1 MINNDFYQKLSNDL
15 NKININD
22 TIGIQANTGIGKTFS
37 LLKYFSIN
45 SNKFKKTLFILP
57 TQFACDQWKNQFDLS
72 KLCVLNSSNA
82 LNIILKNK
90 NFNYDTVIIDE
101 AHIDSKEYYS
111 LFIILNYL
119 KNEKHQNI
127 TLLLVSA
134 TFPKYSYDF
143 FPYLKLLEYNDFN
156 KYHTNI
162 EYLNHDI
169 STSYVNKYLI
179 YDLMIEKIL
188 INYLKYSK
196 ILCFLATH
204 NDCNEIKERLLNKNF
219 FKKEILIFHGGLDE
233 EEKQKVKNKFLNLD
247 DYIIIT
253 TNIAESSIT
262 IPNLDLII
270 DSGIEC
276 RLDHNSYI
284 NAYASRKSLIQR
296 AGRVGRTKNGN
307 VIRLLSF
314 KNFELDIPEYH
325 QQVHNL
331 DFVIIK
337 CLINDINPITMFGL
351 HIESDLKY
359 IEELKIDKLN
369 KQELQFID
377 KCIFQTYSS
386 LLCLKL
392 IQNKNLQDS
401 EKLFILF
408 CITLID
414 FYDKKPPKWLFF
426 DKKISSL
433 KKKKILINLTKNY
446 NIENDLLMTQA
457 HLLLTVFYQKNWRE
471 LATELNFNH
480 KTLKDFFKNFFIIVK
495 QIFGDNYDIK
505 KVLNLNYNKICCNIS
520 FCYHKSCNNNKLIIN
535 NNLIDKARI
544 FFWNQN
550 YYINNNYNANY
561 FFMNKTNYSY
571 LFINAIG
578 FNKFPQ
584 NYLNFFFT
592 KNDKVIPSIWT
603 IPPLYINKFKRQ
615 LSYEINKINIL
626 NKIRDQA
633 LIDKNNLIFE
643 ISNEV
648 AYRPFK
654 VKMLE
659 EFAEFNEFV
668 LKYNLKL

>member
-1 MINNDFYQKLSNDL
+1 MMINNYFYQKLANDL

-22 TIGIQANTGIGKTFS
+22 TIGIEANTGIGKTFS
-37 LLKYFSIN
+37 LIKYFSN
-45 SNKFKKTLFILP
+45 ATKFNKTLLILP
-57 TQFACDQWKNQFDLS
+57 TQFACDQWKDKFESCKLS
-72 KLCVLNSSNA
+72 VLNSTNA

-90 NFNYDTVIIDE
+90 EFLYDTVIIDE
-101 AHIDSKEYYS
+101 AHVDSKEYYS

-134 TFPKYSYDF
+134 TFPKYCYDF
-143 FPYLKLLEYNDFN
+143 FPYLKLLKYNEFN
-156 KYHTNI
+156 KYHINL

-169 STSYVNKYLI
+169 SISYVNKYLI

-204 NDCNEIKERLLNKNF
+204 NDCNEIKDRLLIKNC
-219 FKKEILIFHGGLDE
+219 KKEILIFHGGLDDD
-233 EEKQKVKNKFLNLD
+233 EKQDVKNKFYNLD
-247 DYIIIT
+247 NYIIIT

-270 DSGIEC
+270 DSCIEC
-276 RLDHNSYI
+276 RLDHNTYI
-284 NAYASRKSLIQR
+284 NAYASKKSLIQR

-314 KNFELDIPEYH
+314 KNFEYDIPEYH

-337 CLINDINPITMFGL
+337 CLINNINPILMFGL

-359 IEELKIDKLN
+359 IEELKIDKLS
-369 KQELQFID
+369 KDELLFID

-392 IQNKNLQDS
+392 MQNNKLNDS

-408 CITLID
+408 CTTLID
-414 FYDKKPPKWLFF
+414 FYDKKPPKWLYF

-457 HLLLTVFYQKNWRE
+457 HLLLTIFYQKNWRE

-505 KVLNLNYNKICCNIS
+505 KVLNLDFNETNCNN
-520 FCYHKSCNNNKLIIN
+520 CLCNHNSCNYKKLILN
-535 NNLIDKARI
+535 YNLIDKARI
-544 FFWNQN
+544 FFWNHN
-550 YYINNNYNANY
+550 FYLNNYNTN
-561 FFMNKTNYSY
+561 FILMNKTNFAY
-571 LFINAIG
+571 LFINVIG
-578 FNKFPQ
+578 YNKFPKDHI
-584 NYLNFFFT
+584 NFFFT
-592 KNDKVIPSIWT
+592 KNDNVIPSIWT
-603 IPPLYINKFKRQ
+603 IPPLYISKFKTQ
-615 LSYEINKINIL
+615 LSYEINKIYIL

-633 LIDKNNLIFE
+633 LIDKNNIIFE

-659 EFAEFNEFV
+659 EFDEFNEFV
-668 LKYNLKL
+668 LKYNLKF